1 VKDDPVAR
9 LAIRVQPRAR
19 VSEIVGEREGVVIV
33 RAAAPPVEGRANAA
47 VCALIAHRAGVSK
60 SSVKVIRGAGAR
72 DKVLEVRGID
82 LAALRQALGLD
93 A

>member
-1 VKDDPVAR
+1 VSGDPVAR

-19 VSEIVGEREGVVIV
+19 VSEIAGERDGVVMV
-33 RAAAPPVEGRANAA
+33 RVAAPPVDGKANAA
-47 VCALIAHRAGVSK
+47 VCALVAQHVGVSK
-60 SSVKVIRGAGAR
+60 SSVRVIRGAGAR

-82 LAALRQALGLD
+82 SAELRRALGLD